1 MSDASKTLTKDG
13 IKMRARRIKV
23 FAFDVDGVCTDG
35 RLYYGPAGEALH
47 AFYARDG
54 LGIVMARQAGLVL
67 AAITGRRSPSVQAR
81 LSELKVPH
89 ILQGVDD
96 KAAVM
101 SGLLESCGASW
112 DEAAFVGDDVNDL
125 PCLTRVGLSFAV
137 ADAMASVAAQVH
149 VVTRAAGGRGGLR
162 EALDLVLDAQRS

>member
-1 MSDASKTLTKDG
+1 MSDASKTLHEDD
-13 IKMRARRIKV
+13 IKIRARRIKV

-47 AFYARDG
+47 AFFARDG

-67 AAITGRRSPSVQAR
+67 AAISGRRSASVHAR

-89 ILQGVDD
+89 ILQGIDD
-96 KAAVM
+96 KAAAL
-101 SGLLESCGASW
+101 SALLESCGASW
-112 DEAAFVGDDVNDL
+112 DETAFVGDDVNDL

-137 ADAMASVAAQVH
+137 ADAVPSVAAQVH
-149 VVTRAAGGRGGLR
+149 LVTRSGGGRGGLR
-162 EALDLVLDAQRS
+162 EALDLVLHAQLF